1 MTEPADHLCAIGN
14 RPHPAEAGHLC
25 NNHYGKLADTIRDIV
40 IETEQLSAVPSMAIT
55 NSRGGTLAS
64 HRAPA
69 RLDVLT
75 LTDRRRNAAG
85 LGDWDHTRYDDT
97 PEVLDTLGS
106 WARVVREERGLTMWP
121 TTPVRVRALTAPYIG
136 PFCLRCDHPTCD
148 RMTFFLDVEI
158 PTTVTTESSLLT
170 KHLAWIA
177 EQAWVDEA
185 YDELRKLLSTLKRV
199 NGDPDDKPIGR
210 CYLPQHDGTCNGPI
224 WLDTI
229 QAIAH
234 CGHCGEYWT
243 GTQLAHLNWE
253 MEMARRPHID
263 GQPMRTVAE
272 LAQTHSTTQL
282 AMRRRL
288 NRNGAQSHDGYYDP
302 RLADEK
308 VSA

>member
-1 MTEPADHLCAIGN
+1 MTDPADHLCAIGN

-40 IETEQLSAVPSMAIT
+40 LETEQLSAVPSMAIT
-55 NSRGGTLAS
+55 NSRGGSLAS

-106 WARVVREERGLTMWP
+106 WARVVREERGLMSDG
-121 TTPVRVRALTAPYIG
+121 AAY
-136 PFCLRCDHPTCD
+136 
-148 RMTFFLDVEI
+148 
-158 PTTVTTESSLLT
+158 VTTEAALLT
-170 KHLAWIA
+170 KHLSWIA
-177 EQAWVDEA
+177 EQPWVDEA
-185 YDELRKLLSTLKRV
+185 YDELRKLLTTLKRV

-229 QAIAH
+229 QAVAH
-234 CGHCGEYWT
+234 CGHCGEHWT

-253 MEMARRPHID
+253 MEMARRPHVD

-288 NRNGAQSHDGYYDP
+288 NRNGACSVDGYYDP